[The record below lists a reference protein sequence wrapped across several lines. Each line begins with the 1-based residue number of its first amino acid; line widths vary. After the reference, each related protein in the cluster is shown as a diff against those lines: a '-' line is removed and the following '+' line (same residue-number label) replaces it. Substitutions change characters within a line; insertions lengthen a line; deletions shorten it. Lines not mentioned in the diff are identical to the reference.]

1 MTTGTEKPST
11 RVIQVTNIAQNAT
24 VDQMKTLFGFLGEI
38 EEMHLFPED
47 PMIHL
52 GTATRVCFVK
62 FTDPCSVH
70 VAQHL
75 TNTVFIDRALIVVPV
90 QDGTIP
96 DESKA
101 VQLAAPASAVAGGF
115 TGSSGGLLPTPPMP
129 AQVPI
134 VPGVVSTVIPGLATA
149 LTVPAPLPPPPPLT
163 NVDPSKIDEIRRT
176 VYVGNL
182 DTTLSAE
189 QLMAFFSGCGEIR
202 YVRMSGDD
210 TQPTRFAFVEFSEPS
225 AVNTALQYNGVIFG
239 GRPLKVNHSKNAIVK
254 PASKSSDKDR
264 KDIDKAM
271 RRVKEASSIIE
282 DEIDPGQSLA
292 PDHDPEEDLTQGPEE
307 EGLDL
312 GQAHVEEEDHVPA
325 HPQGIDTETGVVHP
339 VLPQDTEVPVVLEA
353 GREGKVDVQ
362 GLESDVL
369 DHESNHVAGPKKGR
383 ELILEKK
390 APKEKAE
397 AVEKPESLK
406 EKSREKSEERS
417 EKTRSKDKEKTRESE
432 KERERRKEKERQREK
447 EKQREKEREREKEKE
462 KERQKEREREKEK
475 ERARERER
483 ERSKSHS
490 ISPSPK
496 RSSSKAH
503 HKKKKE
509 RKVREKKDSSSQS
522 AEEESDKERAYPAD
536 SDQGTEREKRNRRY
550 GSAEGKDSEGSDY
563 DRSKKKRKKYS
574 EEKEEDENLSDG
586 ERRGEREDSSSRR
599 SKKKSRSY
607 KKKPVSAGD
616 YDSDTN

>member
-1 MTTGTEKPST
+1 MTTGTERPST

-24 VDQMKTLFGFLGEI
+24 VDQMKTLFGFLGDI

-47 PMIHL
+47 PMVHL

-62 FTDPCSVH
+62 FMDPSSVH

-115 TGSSGGLLPTPPMP
+115 TGSSGGLLPTPPY
-129 AQVPI
+129 QHRFLLFQ
-134 VPGVVSTVIPGLATA
+134 LATA
-149 LTVPAPLPPPPPLT
+149 LTVPAPLPPPPPLN

-202 YVRMSGDD
+202 YVRMSGDE
-210 TQPTRFAFVEFSEPS
+210 TQPTRFAFVEFSEPG

-254 PASKSSDKDR
+254 PATKSSDKDR

-282 DEIDPGQSLA
+282 DEIDPGQG
-292 PDHDPEEDLTQGPEE
+292 DTGPVP
-307 EGLDL
+307 
-312 GQAHVEEEDHVPA
+312 GQALVEGDGHAAA
-325 HPQGIDTETGVVHP
+325 HLRGTDTI
-339 VLPQDTEVPVVLEA
+339 
-353 GREGKVDVQ
+353 GK
-362 GLESDVL
+362 DVL
-369 DHESNHVAGPKKGR
+369 GVLVAERRSKSASPER
-383 ELILEKK
+383 SPSREKK
-390 APKEKAE
+390 NQKSEPVDKD
-397 AVEKPESLK
+397 ESSSK
-406 EKSREKSEERS
+406 DKKREKSEERT
-417 EKTRSKDKEKTRESE
+417 EKRRSKDKERTREIE
-432 KERERRKEKERQREK
+432 KERERRKEKERLREK
-447 EKQREKEREREKEKE
+447 EKKSNGKENVKEKRKSKGNVRKRKNERGKERGN
-462 KERQKEREREKEK
+462 
-475 ERARERER
+475 
-483 ERSKSHS
+483 
-490 ISPSPK
+490 K
-496 RSSSKAH
+496 R
-503 HKKKKE
+503 KKE
-509 RKVREKKDSSSQS
+509 RGNERGTDQGVSQCHHHQREPLQDSDEEKDKNKRSKRHAS
-522 AEEESDKERAYPAD
+522 AEE
-536 SDQGTEREKRNRRY
+536 
-550 GSAEGKDSEGSDY
+550 KDSESSDHEK
-563 DRSKKKRKKYS
+563 SKRKRKKYA
-574 EEKEEDENLSDG
+574 EQQEMDEVVSDS
-586 ERRGEREDSSSRR
+586 ERREGRDDRGSGEREESLSRR

-616 YDSDTN
+616 YDTDSD